1 MGQFIVK
8 ITDRTGKVNIVS
20 KNRKKI
26 VGSLILISIITAIYL
41 FHDVTKF
48 QKVKFSGLQSK
59 MGKENPNPLR
69 KNKVVL
75 TTIHMGVGSGNSL
88 GLVLASPYNSSKQQ
102 SQLYKYA
109 TKIKSDFLLSVGEAQ
124 LKEWAKQKNFR
135 DIRATFRGI
144 VNKYLDE
151 PVKEVYLSS
160 FFYE

>member
-1 MGQFIVK
+1 MNGI
-8 ITDRTGKVNIVS
+8 S

-26 VGSLILISIITAIYL
+26 IGSLVLLSIIAAIYM
-41 FHDVTKF
+41 FNDATRF

-59 MGKENPNPLR
+59 AKRENPNPLS
-69 KNKVVL
+69 NNNVVL
-75 TTIHMGVGSGNSL
+75 TTIHMGTGNGNSL
-88 GLVLASPYNSSKQQ
+88 GLVLASPYNNSKQQ

-109 TKIKSDFLLSVGEAQ
+109 TKIKSDFILNVGEEKLQ
-124 LKEWAKQKNFR
+124 EWAKKKNFR